1 MKQDPIMKEASIID
15 KQYTEGLQYKK
26 QMGYLSKWAEAERF
40 KAGDQWAKPTEKT
53 KNLPRPVL
61 NIIKQIEN
69 HKTSSVMNENIKM
82 IFSASEVADEG
93 SPEFETADLY
103 TRYADTTWEE
113 VKQQEL
119 NEEALECASNVGTGI
134 WHYYYDVSKN
144 GGTKLKYQGKICG
157 EIIDPVNYFPGNPQN
172 RNVQQQPY
180 NIITYRDLVSNV
192 REEAKNNGVSPEF
205 VSMIKG
211 DSDTQDQAYDLAKK
225 ELSKSD
231 KVTVLVKYWKEKGT
245 VHFIKVASG
254 LVIKP
259 KTNMRLKLYP
269 LIVMQWERRK
279 QSIFGKGDTEELIPN
294 QKSLNFIIAMQILS
308 AQLTGFPKVI
318 VDKTQVQH
326 QITNTPGEIIHVN
339 GTEGSVGNAIQ
350 YLNPASIS
358 SSSFNLVDSLL
369 SKTKEISGANES
381 ALGENVGSQLNAS
394 AIMMLQKASSVPLEA
409 IKRRFYQAMED
420 VGNVWADMWKV
431 YYNTD
436 RLIAIKNNEGK
447 LESRVFNGER
457 NKDIDMTLK
466 VDIGASSSY
475 SETLMMTS
483 LDKLFD
489 MQQITLEQ
497 YLQYAPNNVIPFK
510 DRLLKSIQQQQE
522 EEAQQQAMMQEQQMQ
537 EQQMANQKQQEEQM
551 MMEQQALEDE
561 KANQPHP
568 FDQILAQLPK
578 HEQDA
583 FRKLSPREQSAIM
596 NQLMSES
603 APQE

>member
-1 MKQDPIMKEASIID
+1 MAEASIID

-26 QMGYLSKWAEAERF
+26 QMGYLTKWAEAERF

-82 IFSASEVADEG
+82 IFSASEVADED

-134 WHYYYDVSKN
+134 WHYYYDATKS
-144 GGTKLKYQGKICG
+144 GGNKLKYQGKICG
-157 EIIDPVNYFPGNPQN
+157 EIIDPVSYFPGNPQN

-180 NIITYRDLVSNV
+180 NIITYRDLVSTV

-225 ELSKSD
+225 ELNQSD
-231 KVTVLVKYWKEKGT
+231 KVTVLVKYWKENGT
-245 VHFIKVASG
+245 VHFTKVASG
-254 LVIKP
+254 MVIKQ
-259 KTNMRLKLYP
+259 KTNTRLKLYP

-308 AQLTGFPKVI
+308 SQLTGFPKVI
-318 VDKTQVQH
+318 VDKSQVQH
-326 QITNTPGEIIHVN
+326 QITNTPGEVINVN
-339 GTEGSVGNAIQ
+339 SQNGNVGNAVQ
-350 YLNPASIS
+350 YMNPANIAA
-358 SSSFNLVDSLL
+358 SSFNLVDSLL
-369 SKTKEISGANES
+369 SKTKEIAGANES
-381 ALGENVGSQLNAS
+381 ALGEQAGGQLNAS
-394 AIMMLQKASSVPLEA
+394 AIMMLQKAASVPLES

-420 VGNVWADMWKV
+420 VGNVWADMWRV

-436 RLIAIKNNEGK
+436 RLVTVKTNEGK

-522 EEAQQQAMMQEQQMQ
+522 EQAQQQVMMEEQQMKEQ
-537 EQQMANQKQQEEQM
+537 EMANQQQQEEQM
-551 MMEQQALEDE
+551 MMEQQAKEDE
-561 KANQPHP
+561 KANQPHL

-578 HEQDA
+578 HEQEA
-583 FRKLSPREQSAIM
+583 FRKLTPREQNAIM
-596 NQLMSES
+596 NQLMSET

>member
-1 MKQDPIMKEASIID
+1 MNHDSIMKEASVID

-93 SPEFETADLY
+93 SLEFETADLY

-119 NEEALECASNVGTGI
+119 NEEALECASNIGTGI
-134 WHYYYDVSKN
+134 WHYYFDASKS
-144 GGTKLKYQGKICG
+144 GGNKLKYQGKICG
-157 EIIDPVNYFPGNPQN
+157 EIIDPVNFFPGNPQN

-180 NIITYRDLVSNV
+180 NIITYRDLVSSV
-192 REEAKNNGVSPEF
+192 REETKNNGVSPEF
-205 VSMIKG
+205 VSMIRG

-225 ELSKSD
+225 ELSQSD
-231 KVTVLVKYWKEKGT
+231 KVTVLVKYWKENGT

-259 KTNMRLKLYP
+259 KTNTKLKLYP

-318 VDKTQVQH
+318 VDKSQVQH
-326 QITNTPGEIIHVN
+326 QITNAPGEIINVN
-339 GTEGSVGNAIQ
+339 SQNGNVGNAVQ
-350 YLNPASIS
+350 YMNPANIAT
-358 SSSFNLVDSLL
+358 SSFNLVDSLL

-394 AIMMLQKASSVPLEA
+394 AIMMLQKASSVPLES

-420 VGNVWADMWKV
+420 VGNVWADMWRV

-436 RLIAIKNNEGK
+436 RLVTVKDNEGK

-457 NKDIDMTLK
+457 NKDIDMIMK

-489 MQQITLEQ
+489 MQQITLQQ

-522 EEAQQQAMMQEQQMQ
+522 EEAMIQEQQMQ
-537 EQQMANQKQQEEQM
+537 EQEMVNQQQQEEQM
-551 MMEQQALEDE
+551 MMEQQKQADE
-561 KANQPHP
+561 EANQPHP

-583 FRKLSPREQSAIM
+583 FRKLSPREQNAIM
-596 NQLMSES
+596 NQTL